1 MDPRPKPWFKGDSL
15 PCRRSPPDR
24 HLTMKNSPLSMITV
38 CSLTFRD
45 DHIGLGVLINSLV
58 ASGFAGRIVVGFSGE
73 QPPWCAQFVEI
84 APVAGRREF
93 SVKGTE
99 VTLSFRYYDPR
110 VFYGNVKPHLMR
122 QVLDEGGGSLK
133 GVIYFDP
140 DIVVRC
146 KWGVFERWLDFG
158 VALVEDVNPYM
169 PVDHPK
175 RGEWVKCGLELGFQL
190 ERPTSQYFNSG
201 FLGVPAAG
209 RQVLERWIG
218 FLGKVVQ
225 LGYSDEQGSIG
236 EPDHPFHRHDQDC
249 LNAAVMFCGAKTA
262 TVGGDGM
269 SFLPGG
275 YLMAHAVCP
284 EAKPWRR
291 RYLTEAL
298 GGRPPNPVD
307 LAFWQHT
314 AAPIH
319 VLPKSRME
327 FARAAMRIASA
338 AGRFYRR
345 R

>member
-1 MDPRPKPWFKGDSL
+1 L
-15 PCRRSPPDR
+15 
-24 HLTMKNSPLSMITV
+24 ITV

-45 DHIGLGVLINSLV
+45 DHFGLGVLINSLV
-58 ASGFAGRIVVGFSGE
+58 AGGFEDRIVVGYSGE
-73 QPPWCAQFVEI
+73 LPPWCAQFVEM
-84 APVAGRREF
+84 APRPGERTF
-93 SVKGTE
+93 SIKGTE

-110 VFYGNVKPHLMR
+110 IFYGNVKPHLIR
-122 QVLDEGGGSLK
+122 QVLTEDGGPLRGA
-133 GVIYFDP
+133 IYFDP

-146 KWGVFERWLDFG
+146 KWAVFERWLDLG

-175 RGEWVKCGLELGFQL
+175 RCEWVKRGLELGFQL

-201 FLGVPAAG
+201 FLGVPAASQ
-209 RQVLERWIG
+209 QVLERWIG
-218 FLGKVVQ
+218 FLGKVAE
-225 LGYSDEQGSIG
+225 LGFSDEQGSIG

-249 LNAAVMFCGAKTA
+249 LNAAVMFCRAKTV

-269 SFLPGG
+269 AFLPGG

-291 RYLTEAL
+291 RYLADAL
-298 GGRPPNPVD
+298 GGRPPNAVD

-314 AAPIH
+314 AAPIR
-319 VLPKSRME
+319 VFPKNRVVSERI
-327 FARAAMRIASA
+327 AMRIASA